1 MTANGGICA
10 LDRWRPSG
18 LFFGPM
24 KKLFPLLFLVA
35 GLHAGEP
42 VSLFDGKTF
51 NGWTGQDGK
60 APGAGWSIVDGVML
74 LDGKGGNLISEKEYT
89 NFDLQ
94 WEWKLAEAGNNGVKY
109 WVTQVGGKE
118 WLGLEYQML
127 DDRKHPDAKNGAKRL
142 TASFYDI
149 QAPTVT
155 TPVKAPGEWNLSR
168 VVAKDGKLQHWL
180 NGVLVGEGD
189 TNSAEWKANLAASK
203 FKNKVGFAPGKGRI
217 MLTDH
222 QDKTWYRNIRIT
234 EL

>member
-1 MTANGGICA
+1 
-10 LDRWRPSG
+10 
-18 LFFGPM
+18 M

-42 VSLFDGKTF
+42 VSLFDGETF

-60 APGAGWSIVDGVML
+60 APGAGWSIVDGVL
-74 LDGKGGNLISEKEYT
+74 QLDGKGGNLFSEKEYT

-109 WVTQVGGKE
+109 WVTKVGGKE
-118 WLGLEYQML
+118 WLGIEYQML

-149 QAPTVT
+149 QAPSVT

-180 NGVLVGEGD
+180 NGVLVGEAD
-189 TNSAEWKANLAASK
+189 TSSAEWKANLAASK
-203 FKNKVGFAPGKGRI
+203 FKDKVGFAPGKGRI